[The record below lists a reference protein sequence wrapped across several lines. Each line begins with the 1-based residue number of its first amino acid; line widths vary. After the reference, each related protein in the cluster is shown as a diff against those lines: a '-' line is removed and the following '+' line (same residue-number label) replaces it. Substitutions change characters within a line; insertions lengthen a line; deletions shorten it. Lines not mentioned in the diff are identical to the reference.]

1 MKKYKN
7 LDEIS
12 EKEMLKFIFATQMQ
26 ILRKI
31 EMLNTIEIS
40 DPNENI
46 VENIRKIS
54 STIERINEEL
64 SK

>member
-46 VENIRKIS
+46 DENIRKIS